1 MDDRTDEILSAIS
14 MLSQR
19 IENVE
24 GKLDKLSVKADRIEL
39 LTTEMAKKLLA
50 PAEQRALGI
59 PVTALGGGTPATD
72 PLPRAAKGR

>member
-1 MDDRTDEILSAIS
+1 MSDRIDEILSAIS

-19 IENVE
+19 IEKVE
-24 GKLDKLSVKADRIEL
+24 GKIDKLSVKIDRVDL
-39 LTTEMAKKLLA
+39 LVTETAKRLLA

-59 PVTALGGGTPATD
+59 SAPSSGPTPTVE